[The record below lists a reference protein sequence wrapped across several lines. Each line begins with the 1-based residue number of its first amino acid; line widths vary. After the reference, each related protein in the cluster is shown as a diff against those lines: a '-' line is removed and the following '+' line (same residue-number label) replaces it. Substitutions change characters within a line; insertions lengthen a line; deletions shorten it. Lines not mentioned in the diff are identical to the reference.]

1 MQIEKVYEPQRSEPH
16 WAQWWIDS
24 GVFHA
29 SQKALPRVFSL
40 VIPPPNVTG
49 SLHIGHM
56 LEHAEI
62 DVTIRWHRMRGDN
75 TLWLPGTDHAGI
87 ATQMVVERKLAE
99 EGLDRRTMGRD
110 KFIERVWEWKA
121 QYGDQ
126 IKRQMIRLGASCD
139 WSRERFT
146 LDPGL
151 SRAVREVFVRL
162 FEKGLIY
169 RGEYMVNWCPRCQ
182 TALSDLEVK
191 NTETQGN
198 LWHIRYPVTDTT
210 TSHQPPATSHGGYV
224 VVATTRPETML
235 GDTAVAVNAKDPRY
249 TGLHGRT
256 VDLPLMN
263 RQIPVI
269 LDDLADPQFGTGA
282 VKVTPAHDP
291 NDFEAGKR
299 HNLPRIKV
307 IDENGRMTAEA
318 GPYAGLDRFEARRR
332 VVEDLER
339 LSLLEKIEPYTL
351 AVGKCDRCKTVVE
364 PLISTQWF
372 VRTKPLAEKAIAVVE
387 TGRIQFIPEN
397 WTKTYF
403 EWMYNIR
410 DWCISR
416 QLWWG
421 HRIPAWHCQ
430 ECGEI
435 VVAREAPTS
444 CARCGSSHLVQD
456 PDVLDTWF
464 SSALWPFSTLGWP
477 DDTEDLKLFYP
488 TSLLITGFD
497 ILFFWVARM
506 VMMGCEFMGE
516 IPFRQVYIHG
526 LVRDAER
533 QKMSK
538 TRGNTIDPLLVTEK
552 YGTDAVRMALL
563 LGAAPGTDIVLSED
577 RMESTRAFANKI
589 WNAARLL
596 FVNMERSAVEPWLP
610 NHLETFRPEAGPS
623 IEVAVE
629 DRWIFSRLNN
639 CAEHVNHAI
648 EQYRYHEAAQL
659 LWHFFWHEFCDWY
672 LELKKPRFQENS
684 GVNADWRNVLSA
696 FETALRLLHPAM
708 PFLTEELWQRLKGNA
723 PRPLSIALAE
733 YPQYRRQNTDFA
745 AEREIG
751 VLQEVVTLART
762 LRTEMKLDPKLQL
775 QGTLH
780 ARGDALEIARRH
792 ADAMRRLSGVS
803 LEFSP
808 DPPPAGAASR
818 STSQLDLV
826 LHVPKTQMDAQRRRL
841 EKENDQL
848 SKNIASL
855 DKQLSDESSLSR
867 KPEHVV
873 ASMRAKKADYEAQ
886 LTKNKAA
893 LDALE

>member
-1 MQIEKVYEPQRSEPH
+1 MQIEKVYEPQRFEPH

-24 GVFHA
+24 GVFRA
-29 SQKALPRVFSL
+29 SQKAQPRVFSL

-62 DVTIRWHRMRGDN
+62 DVTIRWHRMRGDD

-162 FEKGLIY
+162 YEKGLIY

-198 LWHIRYPVTDTT
+198 LWHIRYPITDTT
-210 TSHQPPATSHGGYV
+210 TSHQPPTTSHGDHEVGAHV

-249 TGLHGRT
+249 THLHGRT
-256 VDLPLMN
+256 VDLPLMH
-263 RQIPVI
+263 RQIPAI

-318 GPYAGLDRFEARRR
+318 GPYAGLDRFEARKR

-339 LSLLEKIEPYTL
+339 LGLLEKVEPYAL
-351 AVGKCDRCKTVVE
+351 AIGRCDRCKTVVE

-430 ECGEI
+430 ECAEI
-435 VVAREAPTS
+435 IVAREAPAN
-444 CARCGSSHLVQD
+444 CARCGSSQLVQD

-477 DDTEDLKLFYP
+477 DETEDLKLFYP

-538 TRGNTIDPLLVTEK
+538 TRGNTIDPLVVTEK

-596 FVNMERSAVEPWLP
+596 FVNMERSGVEPWLP
-610 NHLETFRPEAGPS
+610 NRLETFRPEAGTQ
-623 IEVAVE
+623 
-629 DRWIFSRLNN
+629 
-639 CAEHVNHAI
+639 H
-648 EQYRYHEAAQL
+648 
-659 LWHFFWHEFCDWY
+659 
-672 LELKKPRFQENS
+672 
-684 GVNADWRNVLSA
+684 
-696 FETALRLLHPAM
+696 
-708 PFLTEELWQRLKGNA
+708 
-723 PRPLSIALAE
+723 
-733 YPQYRRQNTDFA
+733 
-745 AEREIG
+745 
-751 VLQEVVTLART
+751 
-762 LRTEMKLDPKLQL
+762 
-775 QGTLH
+775 
-780 ARGDALEIARRH
+780 RGR
-792 ADAMRRLSGVS
+792 G
-803 LEFSP
+803 
-808 DPPPAGAASR
+808 GR
-818 STSQLDLV
+818 SLDLQPPEH
-826 LHVPKTQMDAQRRRL
+826 LRRTGEPRHR
-841 EKENDQL
+841 
-848 SKNIASL
+848 AV
-855 DKQLSDESSLSR
+855 SLSR
-867 KPEHVV
+867 SRAV
-873 ASMRAKKADYEAQ
+873 ALAFLLA
-886 LTKNKAA
+886 
-893 LDALE
+893 